1 MSYLSEI
8 QEANR
13 FLSEDPRTLFLGQ
26 SVKYPGQAIHKTLSL
41 VPMEKRI
48 ELPVIEEFQLGHSIG
63 LSLEGFIPVSIYP
76 RFDFLLLACNQLVNH
91 LDKIPL
97 MTGFKPKVII
107 RTSVGSTWPVDCG
120 LQHSQNHTEAMRL
133 MLKSVEVIEL
143 TKESQVMPFYQHALN
158 TPNSVLIVEH
168 AGLY

>member
-1 MSYLSEI
+1 MTYLSEI
-8 QEANR
+8 QEANKM
-13 FLSEDPRTLFLGQ
+13 LSDEHNALFLGQ
-26 SVKYPGQAIHKTLSL
+26 SVVYPGQAIHKTLNL

-48 ELPVIEEFQLGHSIG
+48 ELPVIEEFQMGHSIG
-63 LSLEGFIPVSIYP
+63 LSLAGYLPICIYP

-97 MTGFKPKVII
+97 MTSFKPKVII

-120 LQHSQNHTEAMRL
+120 EQHSQNHTEAMRL
-133 MLKSVEVIEL
+133 MLKTVEVIEL
-143 TKESQVMPFYQHALN
+143 TKASDVKPFYLHALK
-158 TPNSVLIVEH
+158 TENSVLIVEH